1 MHNDREQKNK
11 ITCDVRSFIHE
22 KKNCALAGSRTRIYC
37 LEGSNADRYTTNAL
51 LWRLREWRLL
61 FPAVLSWHI
70 PANCLRRHTCTQ
82 MQQLAS
88 YMTSDARPHK
98 LGC

>member
-1 MHNDREQKNK
+1 MYWFVKGIKKEK
-11 ITCDVRSFIHE
+11 E
-22 KKNCALAGSRTRIYC
+22 KKTNCALAGSRTRIYC

-51 LWRLREWRLL
+51 LGRLRERRLL

-82 MQQLAS
+82 MQLLAS
-88 YMTSDARPHK
+88 YLQNLYTVC
-98 LGC
+98 LG